1 MSIFTDL
8 ITIWRKENL
17 LSQAWEESLEMLDL
31 SHNMFVKAV
40 KKSKKQ
46 ENLSILKELKN
57 RDKEINKYQREVRR
71 KIVTHFSLQ
80 NNIND
85 ISSIMVL
92 MNMVIDIERIGD
104 YSKNILDLA
113 IYYPEKLNTKH
124 LHPELHEIEQVVKSR
139 FDKTIDAI
147 KTEDIELANKLLKG
161 FKKQVTTA
169 SDRIVNNIISGELNL
184 DTGSEAAAI
193 ALYARYLKR
202 IGSHLKNITTTVIN
216 PIDSIGYQSKGISE

>member
-1 MSIFTDL
+1 MSIFTEIL
-8 ITIWRKENL
+8 SVWRKEDL
-17 LSQAWEESLEMLDL
+17 LSEAWEISLEMLDL

-46 ENLSILKELKN
+46 ESLSVLKQLKN

-71 KIVTHFSLQ
+71 KIITHVSLQ

-92 MNMVIDIERIGD
+92 MNMVVDIERIGD

-113 IYYPEKLNTKH
+113 IYYPERLNTKI

-139 FDKTIDAI
+139 FDKTVDAI
-147 KTEDIELANKLLKG
+147 KTEDVELASKLIKG

-184 DTGSEAAAI
+184 ESGSESAATV
-193 ALYARYLKR
+193 LYARYLKR

-216 PIDSIGYQSKGISE
+216 PIDSIGYQLKDMK

>member
-1 MSIFTDL
+1 MSIFTEIL
-8 ITIWRKENL
+8 SVWRKEDL
-17 LSQAWEESLEMLDL
+17 LSEAWEKSLEMLDL

-46 ENLSILKELKN
+46 ESLSVLKQLKN

-71 KIVTHFSLQ
+71 KIITHFSLQ

-92 MNMVIDIERIGD
+92 MNMVVDIERIGD

-113 IYYPEKLNTKH
+113 IYYPERLNTKI

-139 FDKTIDAI
+139 FDKTVDAI
-147 KTEDIELANKLLKG
+147 KTEDVELASTLIKG

-184 DTGSEAAAI
+184 ESGSESAAI
-193 ALYARYLKR
+193 VLYARYLKR

-216 PIDSIGYQSKGISE
+216 PIDSIGYQLKDMK

>member
-1 MSIFTDL
+1 MSIFTEIL
-8 ITIWRKENL
+8 SVWRKEDL
-17 LSQAWEESLEMLDL
+17 LSEAWEKSLEMLDL

-46 ENLSILKELKN
+46 ESLSVLKQLKN

-71 KIVTHFSLQ
+71 KIITHFSLQ

-92 MNMVIDIERIGD
+92 MNMVVDIERIGD

-113 IYYPEKLNTKH
+113 IYYPERLNTKI

-139 FDKTIDAI
+139 FDKTVDAI
-147 KTEDIELANKLLKG
+147 KTEDVELASTLIKG

-184 DTGSEAAAI
+184 ESGSESAAI
-193 ALYARYLKR
+193 VLYARYLKR

-216 PIDSIGYQSKGISE
+216 PIDSIGYQLKDME

>member
-1 MSIFTDL
+1 MSIFTEIL
-8 ITIWRKENL
+8 SVWRKEDL
-17 LSQAWEESLEMLDL
+17 LSEAWEKSLEMLDL

-46 ENLSILKELKN
+46 ESLSVLKQLKN

-71 KIVTHFSLQ
+71 KIITHFSLQ

-92 MNMVIDIERIGD
+92 MNMVVDIERIGD

-113 IYYPEKLNTKH
+113 IYYPERLNTKI

-139 FDKTIDAI
+139 FDKTVDAI
-147 KTEDIELANKLLKG
+147 KTEDIELASKLIKG

-169 SDRIVNNIISGELNL
+169 SDRIVNNIISGELNFES
-184 DTGSEAAAI
+184 GSESAAI
-193 ALYARYLKR
+193 VLYARYLKR
-202 IGSHLKNITTTVIN
+202 IGSHLKNITTTIIN
-216 PIDSIGYQSKGISE
+216 PIDSIGYQLKDME